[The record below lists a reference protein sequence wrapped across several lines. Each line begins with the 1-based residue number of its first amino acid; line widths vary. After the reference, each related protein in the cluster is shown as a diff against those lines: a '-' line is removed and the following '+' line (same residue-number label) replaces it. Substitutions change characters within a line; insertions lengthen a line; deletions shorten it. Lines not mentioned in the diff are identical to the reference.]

1 MTGGEVRVM
10 ESVRSDDGSSCG
22 AEEGGG
28 RHVEDE
34 VLGGGGDVAGC
45 ASASRDLDDARLAAK
60 QEEAVLR
67 ARMASAEAHLM
78 LHGQGWLT

>member
-28 RHVEDE
+28 RHVGDE
-34 VLGGGGDVAGC
+34 VSREGRDVAGC
-45 ASASRDLDDARLAAK
+45 ALASRDLEDALLAAI